1 MVGTGVVNITGDDF
15 GLSGSDIT
23 LTATGTSNGSINL
36 NANAN
41 LNLTSA
47 TSVVQITS
55 TVSDVDLTAGG
66 SMTLD
71 ADSMININADSDLN
85 LKSLSSIVEITAQN
99 NVNIISNTGDI
110 QFNALANNRNV
121 NVVVDCLFNM
131 MPTSTIIQ
139 NVSPNVPSG
148 FLYCNGQAV
157 SRSTY
162 ARLFVSIS
170 TLFGVGDGSTTFNVP
185 NFLGAFLRGA
195 STQTV
200 GGVAYT
206 AAALGTAQQDAVLTP
221 LTASNQ
227 GYYNLAS
234 GSARQCVARSTIGTD
249 PVDTG
254 TGILPRFDRTATE
267 NRPFNFAVYYYIR
280 Y

>member
-1 MVGTGVVNITGDDF
+1 MD
-15 GLSGSDIT
+15 
-23 LTATGTSNGSINL
+23 
-36 NANAN
+36 
-41 LNLTSA
+41 
-47 TSVVQITS
+47 
-55 TVSDVDLTAGG
+55 
-66 SMTLD
+66 LD
-71 ADSMININADSDLN
+71 ADSMINITSDIDLN
-85 LKSLSSIVEITAQN
+85 LKSLSSIVEITGET
-99 NVNIISNTGDI
+99 NVNLISNTGDI

-139 NVSPNVPSG
+139 NVSSSVPSG

-162 ARLFVSIS
+162 ARLFASIS
-170 TLFGVGDGSTTFNVP
+170 TTFGSGDGSTTFNVP
-185 NFLGAFLRGA
+185 NFKGAFLRGA
-195 STQTV
+195 DTQTV
-200 GGVAYT
+200 GSVAYT
-206 AAALGTAQQDAVLTP
+206 AAAVGTAQQDAVQTP

-227 GYYNLAS
+227 GFFNLGAGS
-234 GSARQCVARSTIGTD
+234 GRQCVARSIIGTD